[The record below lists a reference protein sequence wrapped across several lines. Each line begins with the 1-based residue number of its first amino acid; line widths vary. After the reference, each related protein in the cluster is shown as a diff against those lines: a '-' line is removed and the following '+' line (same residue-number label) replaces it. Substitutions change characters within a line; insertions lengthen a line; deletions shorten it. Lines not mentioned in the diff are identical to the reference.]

1 MSISR
6 RKLLGMSALA
16 GIGLAACGPQDRERA
31 PGDLSD
37 LDQGTFASE
46 IGSGFQL
53 VNGPHLFET
62 LTLTKVTDLRRKDS
76 PAQGEVFSALFTGPL
91 EKPLKQDVYR
101 LEHPRLG
108 GMTLLVVPLRPRA
121 DAALYE
127 AVFNRQSLSLG

>member
-31 PGDLSD
+31 LGDLYD
-37 LDQGTFASE
+37 LDQGSFAAE
-46 IGSGFQL
+46 VGSRFQL
-53 VNGPHLFET
+53 VSGPHLFES
-62 LTLTKVTDLRRKDS
+62 LTLDKVTDLRRKAS
-76 PAQGEVFSALFTGPL
+76 AAQGEVFSALFTGPL

-108 GMTLLVVPLRPRA
+108 GMTLLVVPLLPRA
-121 DAALYE
+121 DAAVYE
-127 AVFNRQSLSLG
+127 AVFNRQSLSHG